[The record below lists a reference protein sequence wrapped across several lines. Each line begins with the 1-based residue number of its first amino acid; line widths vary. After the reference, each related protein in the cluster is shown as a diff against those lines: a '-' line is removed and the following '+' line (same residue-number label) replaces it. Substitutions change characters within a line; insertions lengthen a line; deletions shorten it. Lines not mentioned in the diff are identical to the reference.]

1 MNLQEFRSQYPQYN
15 DVPDKELVKS
25 LHQKFYSDVPLTQFA
40 QTVGFKGA
48 FDQNDLAVNK
58 EDETYKAAI
67 NEATSG
73 RAGFMA
79 GTGKAFSDVGLGVRQ
94 LVGQDV
100 QAEIDERKKTDQ
112 PLMSSAAGLSGN
124 ILGNAALFAPTAFIP
139 GANTYTGAALIG
151 AGLGATAPVATGESR
166 TVNAVQG
173 GAAGLIGQ
181 GIGRAIGR
189 VISPIQSRLS
199 GPQQSLAQAAER
211 EGIPLQLSQQTGSR
225 PMAIAES
232 VMESMPLTSER
243 AIGEKV
249 AQQTAFTRAALK
261 RAGIDAAEATP
272 DILSSQKQTLG
283 REFERIA
290 GGSHIDFN
298 NPGFL
303 SKLTG
308 VVQNASRRLTP
319 DKAKAVANTVDDI
332 LSQVDDAGRMT
343 GSNYQGWRT
352 ELRALGKGT
361 DYESSVYTN
370 IRRILDDAFTDQL
383 QGQQAID
390 WKNASRQYANL
401 KTIIDAMGQ
410 AGAASKTGVISPAA
424 LEGALT
430 KSIGREGKALGR
442 GDLNELVGIGRTFVS
457 NNIPES
463 GTGPRQLMMKL
474 LTGQAAGVVPGA
486 AAGYYG
492 GGAEGA
498 AYGAAAG
505 LAGGL
510 AGPRLIQMAMQNP
523 VIRSYLA
530 KSGGRVTPEILNMI
544 TNMTRL
550 MALGT
555 STAALPQ

>member
-1 MNLQEFRSQYPQYN
+1 MNLQDFRSKYPQYN

-40 QTVGFKGA
+40 QKVGFKGA
-48 FDQNDLAVNK
+48 FDQNDLAVNR
-58 EDETYKAAI
+58 DDPTYGAAI
-67 NEATSG
+67 KEATTG
-73 RAGFMA
+73 MRGFGAGV
-79 GTGKAFSDVGLGVRQ
+79 GKAFSDAWLGVKQ
-94 LVGQDV
+94 IAGADV
-100 QAEIDERKKTDQ
+100 QAEIDERKQTDK
-112 PLMSSAAGLSGN
+112 PLMSSAAGISGN

-151 AGLGATAPVATGESR
+151 AGLGAVAPVATGESR
-166 TVNAVQG
+166 TVNTAQG

-189 VISPIQSRLS
+189 AISPIQSRLS
-199 GPQQSLAQAAER
+199 GPQQQLAEAAQR

-232 VMESMPLTSER
+232 VMENLPLTSER
-243 AIGEKV
+243 AIAEKA
-249 AQQTAFTRAALK
+249 AQQTAYSRAVLR

-272 DILSSQKQTLG
+272 DILGSRKKALAG
-283 REFERIA
+283 EFERIA
-290 GGSHIDFN
+290 GGASVDFN
-298 NPGFL
+298 QPEIL
-303 SKLTG
+303 SKLTNI
-308 VVQNASRRLTP
+308 VTTAARRLTP

-332 LSQVDDAGRMT
+332 LKQVDDAGRMA
-343 GSNYQGWRT
+343 GSNYQGWRA

-370 IRRILDDAFTDQL
+370 IRRTLDEAFTGQL
-383 QGQQAID
+383 QGTQAAE
-390 WKNASRQYANL
+390 WTRASRQYANL

-410 AGAASKTGVISPAA
+410 PGAASKTGVISPAA

-430 KSIGREGKALGR
+430 RSVGREGKALGR
-442 GDLNELVGIGRTFVS
+442 GDLNELVAVGRNFVS
-457 NNIPES
+457 NNIPDS
-463 GTGPRQLMMKL
+463 GTSQRQFMMRL
-474 LTGQAAGVVPGA
+474 LTGQAAGVLPGA

-492 GGAEGA
+492 GGPEGA

-510 AGPRLIQMAMQNP
+510 AGPRVIQMAMQNP
-523 VIRSYLA
+523 VIRQYLA
-530 KSGGRVTPEILNMI
+530 QSGGRVTPEILNMI
-544 TNMTRL
+544 ANMTRL